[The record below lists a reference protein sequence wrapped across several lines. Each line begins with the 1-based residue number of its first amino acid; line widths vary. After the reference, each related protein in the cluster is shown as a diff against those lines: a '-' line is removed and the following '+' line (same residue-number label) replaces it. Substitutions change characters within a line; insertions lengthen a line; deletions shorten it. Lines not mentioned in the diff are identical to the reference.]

1 MPFPALPPQWDAET
15 FEIRVKEF
23 LEGLGRRLKKF
34 ETYHRKSIGGS
45 DGEPSMGSGPRYCIT
60 ADRSPSLLR
69 SQAPLERPVSER
81 H

>member
-45 DGEPSMGSGPRYCIT
+45 DGEPSMGSALDGVGPALLHYSRPLPVVT
-60 ADRSPSLLR
+60 A
-69 SQAPLERPVSER
+69 VSSAT
-81 H
+81 